1 MLRKYWRKL
10 LAPVIITMIAGAVL
24 ILMAIVYFGLGT
36 VMLAFGGP
44 VWLGGLMCL
53 SCLVGCGA
61 SAYVLWERIKE
72 IRSGEEDDLSQY

>member
-10 LAPVIITMIAGAVL
+10 LAPVIITIIAVAVL

-61 SAYVLWERIKE
+61 YVLWERIKE

>member
-10 LAPVIITMIAGAVL
+10 LAPVIITIIAVAVL

-53 SCLVGCGA
+53 SWWAAALALMCCG
-61 SAYVLWERIKE
+61 SVLKK
-72 IRSGEEDDLSQY
+72 

>member
-10 LAPVIITMIAGAVL
+10 LAPVIITIIAVAVL

-44 VWLGGLMCL
+44 VWLGGCACLVWWAAALALMC
-53 SCLVGCGA
+53 CG
-61 SAYVLWERIKE
+61 SVLKK
-72 IRSGEEDDLSQY
+72 

>member
-10 LAPVIITMIAGAVL
+10 LAPVIITIIAVAVL

-44 VWLGGLMCL
+44 VWLGGLM
-53 SCLVGCGA
+53 VGCGA